1 MFEDLEIISLMIV
14 PVVILF
20 EKQSKNKENS

>member
-20 EKQSKNKENS
+20 EKQKQEQRK